1 MLSKIRNPVVMCIV
15 TALTL
20 IGCASKPADP
30 QEALKD
36 NMQVMREAVTKV
48 VKDVERQNNLLA
60 LTQSLE
66 KTLSEYNRAYT
77 DFAIEFG
84 ELNRNYDTPREKL
97 EDLITAFR
105 QTRKSAMK
113 DVEKLHFEMV
123 AQTSEDEW
131 KKIVKKELEAIKS
144 VRQLPED
151 QLRGKS

>member
-48 VKDVERQNNLLA
+48 VKDVGRQNNLLA

-97 EDLITAFR
+97 EYLLTAFR